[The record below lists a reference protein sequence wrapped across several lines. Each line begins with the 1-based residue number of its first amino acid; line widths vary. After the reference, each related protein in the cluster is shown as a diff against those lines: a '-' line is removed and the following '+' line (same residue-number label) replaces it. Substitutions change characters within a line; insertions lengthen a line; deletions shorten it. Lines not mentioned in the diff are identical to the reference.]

1 MEIALILIGL
11 VQIIVI
17 ITILEIN
24 SKLGTLIRLISQ
36 GNEVA
41 EKQTVKL
48 DASLEELREQA
59 RGTVSKPA
67 ASPRPPEHTT
77 LKYYN
82 GR

>member
-36 GNEVA
+36 GNEVT

-48 DASLEELREQA
+48 DASLEELRQQA
-59 RGTVSKPA
+59 RQSASK
-67 ASPRPPEHTT
+67 SM
-77 LKYYN
+77 N

>member
-36 GNEVA
+36 GNEA
-41 EKQTVKL
+41 TEKKTVKL
-48 DASLEELREQA
+48 DSSLEELRQQA
-59 RGTVSKPA
+59 RQSASK
-67 ASPRPPEHTT
+67 SM
-77 LKYYN
+77 N

>member
-41 EKQTVKL
+41 EKKTVKL
-48 DASLEELREQA
+48 DSSLEELRQQA
-59 RGTVSKPA
+59 RQSASK
-67 ASPRPPEHTT
+67 SM
-77 LKYYN
+77 N

>member
-36 GNEVA
+36 G
-41 EKQTVKL
+41 Q
-48 DASLEELREQA
+48 
-59 RGTVSKPA
+59 
-67 ASPRPPEHTT
+67 
-77 LKYYN
+77 
-82 GR
+82 

>member
-36 GNEVA
+36 GNEA
-41 EKQTVKL
+41 TEKQTVKL
-48 DASLEELREQA
+48 DASLEELRQQA
-59 RGTVSKPA
+59 RGAVPKPA
-67 ASPRPPEHTT
+67 ASLRPPEHTT